1 LQPNAKAHWGDF
13 VAQARQLD
21 NHPLMQDLM
30 AASKPL
36 LERSYRGI
44 MRNVRVHGTMRSK
57 KPRPFKSPVDHYV
70 HAVFFRLMA
79 VIDSFDRLAQAEIMV
94 RRQPPSRTL
103 KKWQLTPD
111 RWLDFQYSC
120 FLVAAVSV
128 EDRCLLLVNDAFR
141 MGLDHRD
148 CKPPVLQRH
157 GMVAS
162 RIKKVLRSLAKAI
175 EPHRSPRNS
184 NVHEGDSPR
193 LDELVGWADYSWLPV
208 LARHGDAINVPQDLL
223 AQAFRFS
230 GQRLSV
236 HFRKE
241 TTKLRTAVWKL
252 LDALHRPFLSWLNRL
267 GGRGRLTANR

>member
-1 LQPNAKAHWGDF
+1 
-13 VAQARQLD
+13 
-21 NHPLMQDLM
+21 MQDLM

-44 MRNVRVHGTMRSK
+44 KRSVRVNGTMRSK
-57 KPRPFKSPVDHYV
+57 EPRPFKSLVDQYV

-94 RRQPPSRTL
+94 RKQPPSRTL
-103 KKWQLTPD
+103 KKWQLTSD
-111 RWLDFQYSC
+111 RWLDYQYSC

-128 EDRCLLLVNDAFR
+128 EDRCLLLVNDALR
-141 MGLDHRD
+141 MGLDHID
-148 CKPPVLQRH
+148 CKPQVLQRH

-162 RIKKVLRSLAKAI
+162 RVKKVLRFLAKAI
-175 EPHRSPRNS
+175 QPHRHPRNS

-193 LDELVGWADYSWLPV
+193 LDELLGWADYNWLPL
-208 LARHGDAINVPQDLL
+208 LARHGDSINVPSDFL
-223 AQAFRFS
+223 AQAFRYS
-230 GQRLSV
+230 GQRLSG

-252 LDALHRPFLSWLNRL
+252 LDALHRPFLWWLNRL
-267 GGRGRLTANR
+267 GGGGRLMPLNVDRPRTAARS